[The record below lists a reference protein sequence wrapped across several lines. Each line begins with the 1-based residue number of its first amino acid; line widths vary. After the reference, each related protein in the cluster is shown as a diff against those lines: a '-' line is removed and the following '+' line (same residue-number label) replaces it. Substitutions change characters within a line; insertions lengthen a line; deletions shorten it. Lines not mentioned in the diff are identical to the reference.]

1 MRDTVKYFQI
11 RGILLLFF
19 SLSFFNNLA
28 TAAAGD
34 EPGNI
39 VARINGDPVYEE
51 EYEFIKQGLRT
62 DCITYFVNKYGTF
75 DGEDFWEHSF
85 KGEIPRLW
93 LKEKTLEKCKARK
106 VLLSVM
112 NQYGILKGFNYA
124 VFKVR
129 WKQENSARER
139 EVKNGGLVYG
149 TIDFDQ
155 QSYYS
160 YLISKSILHT
170 EREIVR
176 KSDLSERQW
185 RDYYE
190 TIKTKQFRKLP
201 SKEIVLYSYNNSTTD
216 SVSVK
221 FDASGNKTDEL
232 KWGEV
237 YTRSLSLNQT
247 GQLSDRFRDANG
259 NDCFIKC
266 ITITDNGFFPYQ
278 EVVDNVKMLY
288 AEQIINNLLKKRKER
303 CMVEVYDKN
312 DKRYMVSAHDS
323 YKK

>member
-1 MRDTVKYFQI
+1 MVKYFQL
-11 RGILLLFF
+11 RGSFLLFF
-19 SLSFFNNLA
+19 SLLIFSSLA
-28 TAAAGD
+28 LAAFGD

-39 VARINGDPVYEE
+39 VARINGEPIYEE

-85 KGEIPRLW
+85 RGEIPGLW

-106 VLLSVM
+106 ALLSVM

-124 VFKVR
+124 VFKAR
-129 WKQENSARER
+129 WKQENSARESK
-139 EVKNGGLVYG
+139 VKNGEVVYG

-160 YLISKSILHT
+160 YLISKSLLDT

-185 RDYYE
+185 TSYYE
-190 TIKTKQFRKLP
+190 TIKTRHFRKLP
-201 SKEIVLYSYNNSTTD
+201 SKEIMLYSYNNKTTD

-237 YTRSLSLNQT
+237 YTRSLSLNQVQ
-247 GQLSDRFRDANG
+247 QLSDRFRDANG

-266 ITITDNGFFPYQ
+266 ISITDNGFFPYQ
-278 EVVDNVKMLY
+278 EVADHVKMLY
-288 AEQIINNLLKKRKER
+288 AEQVITNQLKKMKNR
-303 CMVEVYDKN
+303 CIVEIYDKN
-312 DKRYMVSAHDS
+312 KKQHMVSTH
-323 YKK
+323 K